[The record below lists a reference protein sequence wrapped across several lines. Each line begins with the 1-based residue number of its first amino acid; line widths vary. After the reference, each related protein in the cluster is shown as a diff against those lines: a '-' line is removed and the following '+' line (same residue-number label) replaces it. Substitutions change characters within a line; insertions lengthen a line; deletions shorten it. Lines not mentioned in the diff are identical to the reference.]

1 MAFIK
6 QAPFPIHRTLHET
19 FGARH
24 PSSVFFGNRF
34 RSADYQK
41 IQLPPGGSQGRIVRI
56 RPRFY
61 KTITAYCNPSAA
73 AAAAPLSGALFSLP
87 PLGEVPRSGKGGVV
101 GDFELLP
108 FIEQHPLSQP
118 CRFRSAVKSAS
129 SPNGG
134 AKVGL
139 ARIRPRFYKTM
150 GACREA
156 AKGVTPVT
164 LGCYQST
171 NNTPSVSL
179 CSTAPPLG
187 SQGPEPFRGA
197 KGKSSQIR
205 LYFLSRL

>member
-1 MAFIK
+1 MATGKDTVRTSSNGTSLRLLQITFLCSVSFTTWRMAFIK

-108 FIEQHPLSQP
+108 FNEQHPLSQP

-134 AKVGL
+134 AKW
-139 ARIRPRFYKTM
+139 
-150 GACREA
+150 A
-156 AKGVTPVT
+156 AANSPGI
-164 LGCYQST
+164 S
-171 NNTPSVSL
+171 
-179 CSTAPPLG
+179 
-187 SQGPEPFRGA
+187 
-197 KGKSSQIR
+197 
-205 LYFLSRL
+205 